1 MLCGEQLY
9 KKQSGVKSATLLQ
22 EANRAAMNRMPPL
35 WALAAMAILGANE
48 FLAVLYNPLWLAALI
63 ILFLFA
69 RTVYI
74 GVLPR
79 LTNILAVRWS
89 DERGV

>member
-1 MLCGEQLY
+1 
-9 KKQSGVKSATLLQ
+9 
-22 EANRAAMNRMPPL
+22 MNRMPPL

-63 ILFLFA
+63 MLFLFA

-74 GVLPR
+74 GALPR
-79 LTNILAVRWS
+79 LSSIRADR
-89 DERGV
+89 